1 MYLRTLS
8 FVCFDGD
15 DDAAKAAEA
24 EAKAAKA
31 EEAAKKNAK
40 IFTQEE
46 ANTFA
51 ARHKR
56 TAQEAQKQLATHL
69 QEAKKNAQLSGEEKD
84 DLTKQIE
91 DLQKQYMTVEERNRQ
106 TSEKASKKH
115 KQLLEDATK
124 ERDSWQQRYTKS
136 TIEAAIT
143 KAAAANKAIEAD
155 QILAI
160 LRPATKLAEKLD
172 EQGKPTGIFESR
184 VDFQD
189 MDKDEKSIM
198 LNLSVDEAVKRMTE
212 LPQHGNLFQG
222 NKTGGIGGSSGT
234 NSKTGKI
241 DIAKIAREDT
251 AHYRKLRKERPEV
264 FTSM

>member
-8 FVCFDGD
+8 FVCFDRD
-15 DDAAKAAEA
+15 DEAAAKAAAEAKAAEA
-24 EAKAAKA
+24 
-31 EEAAKKNAK
+31 AKKDPT
-40 IFTQEE
+40 FTQEE
-46 ANTFA
+46 VNTFLA
-51 ARHKR
+51 KEKR
-56 TAQEAQKQLATHL
+56 KTQETQKQLAVQL
-69 QEAKKNAQLSGEEKD
+69 QEHKKNAQLSGEEKD

-115 KQLLEDATK
+115 QQLLKDATK
-124 ERDSWQQRYTKS
+124 ERDSWQHRYTRS

-172 EQGKPTGIFESR
+172 EQGKPTGVFESR

-189 MDKDEKSIM
+189 MDKDEKPIT
-198 LNLSVDEAVKRMTE
+198 LDLSVDEAVIK
-212 LPQHGNLFQG
+212 PV
-222 NKTGGIGGSSGT
+222 SSISGLVP
-234 NSKTGKI
+234 SL
-241 DIAKIAREDT
+241 AVA
-251 AHYRKLRKERPEV
+251 
-264 FTSM
+264 